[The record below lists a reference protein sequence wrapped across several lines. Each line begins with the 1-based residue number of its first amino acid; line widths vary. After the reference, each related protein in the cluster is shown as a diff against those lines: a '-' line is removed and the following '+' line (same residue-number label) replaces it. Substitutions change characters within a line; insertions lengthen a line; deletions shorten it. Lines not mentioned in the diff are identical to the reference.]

1 MERNPNL
8 AQRSGVIG
16 TFGIGAMANFG
27 VCSALRV
34 ETRHTDSDVTLIT
47 AANRDNL
54 AIAEK
59 CIDLSRI
66 QDQREPG
73 TRIIANLDIS
83 NSVSE
88 SVVCDYLKQYVR
100 FLPVPVFV
108 NGRVISQE
116 SFLKHRQQERGG
128 V

>member
-1 MERNPNL
+1 MD
-8 AQRSGVIG
+8 SG
-16 TFGIGAMANFG
+16 
-27 VCSALRV
+27 
-34 ETRHTDSDVTLIT
+34 VTLIT
-47 AANRDNL
+47 SANRDNL

-66 QDQREPG
+66 SDKREPG
-73 TRIIANLDIS
+73 TRIVANLDSS

-88 SVVCDYLKQYVR
+88 SGVCDYLKQYVR

-108 NGRVISQE
+108 NGHVISQE
-116 SFLKHRQQERGG
+116 LFADTASQQWGG